1 MSESPQ
7 VPNIARA
14 GGIMVASLFL
24 SRVLGFVR
32 DMVITAKFGQNAL
45 TDAYIVSFQV
55 PDLLFYLIAGGALS
69 SAFIPVFSEYLHTG
83 RDDDAWHVFSVVVT
97 VMSAVVLVFIA
108 FAWYYAVPLVHLVA
122 PDIPDSSVPLVAHMS
137 RIIVPAQYA
146 FFIGGIML
154 GTLYARQVFSV
165 PGLAPNVY
173 NIGIIVGALV
183 VSNVVVPGVVGMSW
197 GALVG
202 AFVGNIFIPL
212 LVIRKLG
219 VRFKLSFDTK
229 HEGVRKVFKL
239 MLPVVLG
246 LSLPGVFVIIIRYFA
261 SSYPVGVVSALDF
274 GNRLMQAPLGVFGQ
288 ALALAAFPALS
299 QFYAQKNMQMFSDQL
314 SRSLRQVLF
323 LTVPVAVL
331 FVVVPLPIVQAMYQR
346 GEFTAEDALRTARA
360 LQMFGIGVAAWC
372 LHPLLMRA
380 YFSVQKTWPPVLMG
394 TLTTGL
400 FVGAAALLVGTDYT
414 MLALAASVAAVFLAL
429 LMLFSVHATVTAL
442 DLSGLG
448 ATFVK
453 GLVASSVAAALAW
466 GALRLLDGWD
476 GGVANFGLL
485 LVLLIVVLVYAWVYY
500 FAAKLLKMPETET
513 IARAMKRG
521 R

>member
-32 DMVITAKFGQNAL
+32 DMVITAKFGQSAL

-83 RDDDAWHVFSVVVT
+83 REDDAWHVFSVVVT

-122 PDIPDSSVPLVAHMS
+122 PDIPESSVPLVAHMS

-346 GEFTAEDALRTARA
+346 GEFTADDALRTARA

-429 LMLFSVHATVTAL
+429 LMLFSVHTTVTKL
-442 DLSGLG
+442 DLAG
-448 ATFVK
+448 
-453 GLVASSVAAALAW
+453 W
-466 GALRLLDGWD
+466 GRRL
-476 GGVANFGLL
+476 
-485 LVLLIVVLVYAWVYY
+485 
-500 FAAKLLKMPETET
+500 
-513 IARAMKRG
+513 
-521 R
+521 

>member
-1 MSESPQ
+1 
-7 VPNIARA
+7 
-14 GGIMVASLFL
+14 
-24 SRVLGFVR
+24 
-32 DMVITAKFGQNAL
+32 
-45 TDAYIVSFQV
+45 
-55 PDLLFYLIAGGALS
+55 
-69 SAFIPVFSEYLHTG
+69 
-83 RDDDAWHVFSVVVT
+83 
-97 VMSAVVLVFIA
+97 
-108 FAWYYAVPLVHLVA
+108 
-122 PDIPDSSVPLVAHMS
+122 
-137 RIIVPAQYA
+137 
-146 FFIGGIML
+146 
-154 GTLYARQVFSV
+154 
-165 PGLAPNVY
+165 
-173 NIGIIVGALV
+173 
-183 VSNVVVPGVVGMSW
+183 
-197 GALVG
+197 
-202 AFVGNIFIPL
+202 
-212 LVIRKLG
+212 
-219 VRFKLSFDTK
+219 
-229 HEGVRKVFKL
+229 VRKVFKL

-394 TLTTGL
+394 TVTTGL
-400 FVGAAALLVGTDYT
+400 FVAAAALLVGTDYT